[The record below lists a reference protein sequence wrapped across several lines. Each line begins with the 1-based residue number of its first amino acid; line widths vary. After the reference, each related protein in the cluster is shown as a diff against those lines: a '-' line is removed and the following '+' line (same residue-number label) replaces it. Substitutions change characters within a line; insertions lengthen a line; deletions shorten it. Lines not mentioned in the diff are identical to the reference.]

1 MDYKLKRRKKS
12 IKSWK
17 IIVLLIVV
25 LISISSSYA
34 LYTTQLTINGSATGI
49 QNQLTVTY
57 LFISNSASFPSSVMY
72 MDTFTYTFL
81 NPPDI
86 DSIRMGGRELI
97 MGTDFTYISGTL
109 TIPSVTE
116 NLVIEGTRDMAT
128 VTFNVDGNTNSVEV
142 PIGENVSKPSPGP
155 VKNGYGFLG
164 WADENDAYF
173 DFTTPITTDI
183 TLYAKWIQNKVA
195 EIDGVYYA
203 TLRAAVN
210 AVPTTNTEK
219 TIKLLTNISE
229 NKITIAQYKTINF
242 DFQDYTIS
250 INDDFIFE
258 NSGTITISNG
268 TLTSSSTAAAVIN
281 NTSTGNITISGG
293 QILQNASGGKQAVY
307 NNGGTLL
314 ITGTAYI
321 SSASL
326 ANTTNSRAAVHNLAS
341 GTLTITG
348 GTIESTGYLGVKNEA
363 TMIIGTE
370 DGNPNRTTPLIIGT
384 TEGVES
390 TTNYSFYN
398 GTIKGKTFAV
408 SNLNRITSIESG
420 YNIAHSEEQIGNTTY
435 EAIYLNTGLNR
446 VTFNPNGGT
455 LTETTKY
462 VEPGMPLGRY
472 KEPTR
477 SGYFFEGWYTL
488 AEGGQQVTS
497 NTIPNNNDVYYA
509 HWLRVI
515 VAEVNG
521 ARYDTLQKA
530 INAVPANNTPTT
542 VTLLKN
548 VSEAI
553 TIGANKNIVF
563 DLQNFTLSNK
573 GSDEVINN
581 NGTLTIYNGNLSSS
595 NNTIINNN
603 AGGRLIIN
611 GGRLTATGKKQIV
624 YNYSG
629 GIVEISGDAYLSS
642 SATEKYANDSLERAT
657 VQNLAGGTVSITGG
671 TIIGTK
677 QQAISNSG
685 TLTLGTKNENI
696 NTTSPEIRGNTV
708 GLKSNGTVNFYDGI
722 LKGITGGHLGNIDD
736 QETNSQIITGS
747 ETISGKTY
755 ITEHLEENE

>member
-57 LFISNSASFPSSVMY
+57 LFISNSISFPSSVMY

-86 DSIRMGGRELI
+86 DSIRMGERELI
-97 MGTDFTYISGTL
+97 NGTDFTYISGTL
-109 TIPSVTE
+109 TIPNVTE

-219 TIKLLTNISE
+219 TIKLLTNINE
-229 NKITIAQYKTINF
+229 NSIIIAQNKVINF
-242 DFQDYTIS
+242 DFQDYTMS
-250 INDDFIFE
+250 INDKFLFE

-268 TLTSSSTAAAVIN
+268 TLTSSSTSDGAIN
-281 NTSTGNITISGG
+281 NKSTGNITISGG
-293 QILQNASGGKQAVY
+293 HLSLTAPGGKQAIY
-307 NNGGTLL
+307 NNGGTVL

-321 SSASL
+321 SSASS
-326 ANTTNSRAAVHNLAS
+326 ANTTNARAAVHNLAR

-363 TMIIGTE
+363 TMTIGTE
-370 DGNPNRTTPLIIGT
+370 DGNPDRTTPVIIGT

-390 TTNYSFYN
+390 DTNYSFYN
-398 GTIKGKTFAV
+398 GIIKGKTYAV
-408 SNLNRITSIESG
+408 NNSTKIANVENG
-420 YNIAHSEEQIGNTTY
+420 YNIAHAEEQIGNTTY
-435 EAIYLNTGLNR
+435 EEIYLNTGLNK
-446 VTFNPNGGT
+446 VTFNANGGA
-455 LTETTKY
+455 LTDTIKY
-462 VEPGMPLGRY
+462 VEPGMPIGRLR
-472 KEPTR
+472 EPTKT
-477 SGYFFEGWYTL
+477 GFFFEGWYTSQT
-488 AEGGQQVTS
+488 GGEQVTS
-497 NTIPNNNDVYYA
+497 STIPNNNDTYYA
-509 HWLRVI
+509 HWVNDI

-521 ARYDTLQKA
+521 TRYNSLQNA
-530 INAVPANNTPTT
+530 INAVSTNNIQAT

-548 VSEAI
+548 TSEAI
-553 TIGANKNIVF
+553 TIKANQNIVF
-563 DLQNFTLSNK
+563 DLQSFTLSNK
-573 GSDEVINN
+573 GNSVVIDNS
-581 NGTLTIYNGNLSSS
+581 GTLTISNGNISS
-595 NNTIINNN
+595 NNATIIDNQS
-603 AGGRLIIN
+603 GGRLIIN
-611 GGRLTATGKKQIV
+611 GGRLTATGKKQAV

-642 SATEKYANDSLERAT
+642 SATEKYGNDSLERAT

-685 TLTLGTKNENI
+685 TLTLGTKNGNI

-747 ETISGKTY
+747 ETISGKAY

>member
-57 LFISNSASFPSSVMY
+57 LFISNSISFPSSVMY

-86 DSIRMGGRELI
+86 DSIRMGARELI
-97 MGTDFTYISGTL
+97 NGTDFTYISGTL
-109 TIPSVTE
+109 TIPNVTE

-164 WADENDAYF
+164 WADENDIYF

-183 TLYAKWIQNKVA
+183 TLYAKWIQNRVA
-195 EIDGVYYA
+195 EIDGVYYT
-203 TLRAAVN
+203 TLKAAVN

-219 TIKLLTNISE
+219 TIKLLTNINE
-229 NKITIAQYKTINF
+229 NSIIIAQNKVINF

-250 INDDFIFE
+250 INDKFIFE

-268 TLTSSSTAAAVIN
+268 TLTSSSTSDGAIN
-281 NTSTGNITISGG
+281 NKSTGNITISGG
-293 QILQNASGGKQAVY
+293 HISLTASGGKQAIY
-307 NNGGTLL
+307 NNGGTVL

-321 SSASL
+321 SSASS
-326 ANTTNSRAAVHNLAS
+326 ANTTNARAAVHNLAG

-363 TMIIGTE
+363 TMTIGTE
-370 DGNPNRTTPLIIGT
+370 DGNPDRTTPVIIGT

-390 TTNYSFYN
+390 DTNYSFYN
-398 GTIKGKTFAV
+398 GIIKGKDEAV
-408 SNLNRITSIESG
+408 NNLSKISNVESG
-420 YNIAHSEEQIGNTTY
+420 YDKTYTY
-435 EAIYLNTGLNR
+435 ETISGEQYEVLYLDTNTCQ
-446 VTFNPNGGT
+446 VTFNVNGGALSNNVRYYPQGESIGRFPVPSKT
-455 LTETTKY
+455 GSIFDGWFTKKQGGEQITTSTIINTNET
-462 VEPGMPLGRY
+462 
-472 KEPTR
+472 
-477 SGYFFEGWYTL
+477 F
-488 AEGGQQVTS
+488 
-497 NTIPNNNDVYYA
+497 YA
-509 HWLRVI
+509 HWTEIL

-521 ARYDTLQKA
+521 NQYSTITAA
-530 INAVPANNTPTT
+530 IEAAPNNTQTT

-548 VSEAI
+548 TSEAV
-553 TIGANKNIVF
+553 TVKATKNIILN
-563 DLQNFTLSNK
+563 LQNYTLSNK
-573 GSDEVINN
+573 GNSVVIDNK
-581 NGTLTIYNGNLSSS
+581 GTLTISNGNLSS
-595 NNTIINNN
+595 NNATIIDNESG
-603 AGGRLIIN
+603 ATLIVN
-611 GGRLTATGKKQIV
+611 GGRLTATGKKQAI

-642 SATEKYANDSLERAT
+642 SATEKYAQDSLERAT
-657 VQNLAGGTVSITGG
+657 VQNLAGGTISITGG

-685 TLTLGTKNENI
+685 TLTLGTKNGNI

-722 LKGITGGHLGNIDD
+722 LKGITGGHSGNIDD